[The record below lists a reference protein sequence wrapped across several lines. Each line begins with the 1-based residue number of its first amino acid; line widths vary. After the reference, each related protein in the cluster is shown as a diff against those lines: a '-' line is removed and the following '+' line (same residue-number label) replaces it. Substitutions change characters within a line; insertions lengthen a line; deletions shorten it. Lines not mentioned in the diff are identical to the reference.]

1 MTNLKAKRSTVLLR
15 VRTYDGASISKY
27 IYIYACKQRAVRAP
41 RARGA
46 RDEDKYMLWMGDG
59 RTNGA
64 VADMYMLCYER
75 LLNVMNDEVVVVDAC
90 ACAGVGRFAGEV
102 R

>member
-1 MTNLKAKRSTVLLR
+1 MH
-15 VRTYDGASISKY
+15 
-27 IYIYACKQRAVRAP
+27 AP

-46 RDEDKYMLWMGDG
+46 RDEDKYMLWMGDE

-64 VADMYMLCYER
+64 VADVYMLCYECS
-75 LLNVMNDEVVVVDAC
+75 LNVVHDEVVVVDAC
-90 ACAGVGRFAGEV
+90 AGVCRFAGEV